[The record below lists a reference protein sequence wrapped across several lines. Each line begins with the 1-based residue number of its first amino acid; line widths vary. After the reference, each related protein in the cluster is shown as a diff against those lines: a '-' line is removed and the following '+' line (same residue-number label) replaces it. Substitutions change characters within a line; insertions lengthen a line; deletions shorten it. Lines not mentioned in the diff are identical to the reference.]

1 LNHCG
6 RKNMLLSIGRVNV
19 VVWFFLMGLGLKLAV
34 GGKTIAAEAQEVR
47 MNTKTAR
54 SVRLIFE
61 YDGDQIRLIKQQ
73 EVDMAP
79 PPGDAKSFLAQE
91 SGFWLEVRNVGMQVL
106 HRQIMRDP
114 IATHPEVF
122 SDGGGKTIARSNEPS
137 RKGAFTVVV
146 PESPDNDHLAFV
158 RANPAARSVAEKKL
172 LSAAPTGEIARFS
185 IKKDR

>member
-1 LNHCG
+1 
-6 RKNMLLSIGRVNV
+6 MLFLIRRMNV
-19 VVWFFLMGLGLKLAV
+19 VVWFFVMGLGLKLAV
-34 GGKTIAAEAQEVR
+34 SSETIGAGAQEVR

-79 PPGDAKSFLAQE
+79 PPSDARSFPAQE
-91 SGFWLEVRNVGMQVL
+91 SGFWLEVRNAGMQVL

-122 SDGGGKTIARSNEPS
+122 SDGVGKTIARSNEPS

-146 PESPDNDHLAFV
+146 PEFPDNDHLAFV
-158 RANPAARSVAEKKL
+158 RANPAPRSMAERKL

-185 IKKDR
+185 IKKAQ